1 MTSLP
6 KALLIGTIYT
16 LLSFAVALLFLH
28 FASTYWFH
36 QTGFEFL
43 GQLDSQRASFQQQ
56 AAAVDPGSL
65 QDILLRDKVY
75 YFILTLTLVGV
86 WWSNVHHQYMK
97 EGY

>member
-1 MTSLP
+1 MGLTR
-6 KALLIGTIYT
+6 AILIGTLYT
-16 LLSFAVALLFLH
+16 IVSFTLSFLFLH
-28 FASTYWFH
+28 LASMYWFH

-43 GQLDSQRASFQQQ
+43 GELDSQRASFQQQ
-56 AAAVDPGSL
+56 AAAMDPGSL

-75 YFILTLTLVGV
+75 YFIITLSVVGV